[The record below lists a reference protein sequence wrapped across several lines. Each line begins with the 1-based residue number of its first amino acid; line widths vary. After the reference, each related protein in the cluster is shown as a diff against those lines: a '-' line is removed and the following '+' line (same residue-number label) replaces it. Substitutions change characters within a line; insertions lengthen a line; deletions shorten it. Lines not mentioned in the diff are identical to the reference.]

1 MTTFVQK
8 KFVKF
13 FAKNNDTENK
23 RKTFMYDTK
32 CNVHGR
38 KKEKRTSMVK
48 AATQAT
54 IPVQSKTS
62 ESIRIAQMDLFL
74 SQLMQLP
81 ILELFDSKSYA
92 KKKTLR
98 KSKTRK
104 QKNKSAGQDVLRVL
118 LFGEPNRVISLGLFT
133 IL

>member
-32 CNVHGR
+32 CNVHVR

-92 KKKTLR
+92 KKTLR